1 MNIQK
6 LISQVKQAKK
16 RRILNE
22 FHQSPRSGVDV
33 GDEKLQSVLLMLQHM
48 FKYFKINKCDIH
60 ISFYGEIFITL
71 IELGHSFEIS
81 ITNSPRCVEFEI
93 LEEQLLK
100 NTFIKLRHYDAKST
114 LTVAVKT
121 LRQRAEWKYYD
132 IGKFN
137 DDAQLLAET
146 IFKDITQRVRYYSS
160 NDYEMFSINHGTTKD
175 KLAAIHFG
183 GALLGEQSI
192 LFYLSASLA
201 DKIFIQSIS
210 ITPYQIIISYSFY
223 ESATTH
229 HFKEKEHNFFN
240 KYLYGYASNS

>member
-16 RRILNE
+16 RSILNE

-33 GDEKLQSVLLMLQHM
+33 SDEKFQPTLLLLQNM
-48 FKYFKINKCDIH
+48 FKYFKANKCDIH

-81 ITNSPRCVEFEI
+81 ITSHPRCVDFKI
-93 LEEQLLK
+93 LEEQLLT
-100 NTFIKLRHYDAKST
+100 NTYIKLSNYDAKSI
-114 LTVAVKT
+114 LTVSVKT
-121 LRQRAEWKYYD
+121 LRQRAKWKYYD
-132 IGKFN
+132 IKKFN
-137 DDAQLLAET
+137 DDGQLLVGT
-146 IFKDITQRVRYYSS
+146 ISKDMIQRVRYYSS
-160 NDYEMFSINHGTTKD
+160 NDDEIFSINHRTTKD

-183 GALLGEQSI
+183 GALLGKQSI

-210 ITPYQIIISYSFY
+210 IAPYQIIISYSFY
-223 ESATTH
+223 KSETTH
-229 HFKEKEHNFFN
+229 HFKEKEHEFFIR
-240 KYLYGYASNS
+240 YLFGYPTIL

>member
-33 GDEKLQSVLLMLQHM
+33 SDEKFQSALLLLQNM
-48 FKYFKINKCDIH
+48 FKYFKANKCGIH

-71 IELGHSFEIS
+71 MELGHSFEIS
-81 ITNSPRCVEFEI
+81 ISKRPKRVVLQD
-93 LEEQLLK
+93 LEEQLLT
-100 NTFIKLRHYDAKST
+100 NTFIKLSHNNAKAT
-114 LTVAVKT
+114 LTLSVKT

-132 IGKFN
+132 TEEFSADGL
-137 DDAQLLAET
+137 LLAET
-146 IFKDITQRVRYYSS
+146 ISKDMIQRVRYYSS
-160 NDYEMFSINHGTTKD
+160 NDDEVILVNHGTTKD
-175 KLAAIHFG
+175 KLAAIHLG
-183 GALLGEQSI
+183 GALLGKQSI

-210 ITPYQIIISYSFY
+210 ITPYQIIISHSFY
-223 ESATTH
+223 ESETTH
-229 HFKEKEHNFFN
+229 HFKEKEHEFFT
-240 KYLYGYASNS
+240 KYLYGYINNN

>member
-6 LISQVKQAKK
+6 LISQVKQARK
-16 RRILNE
+16 RRILNA

-33 GDEKLQSVLLMLQHM
+33 GNDEFQSVLLLLQNM
-48 FKYFKINKCDIH
+48 FKYFKVKKCDIH
-60 ISFYGEIFITL
+60 ISFYGEIL
-71 IELGHSFEIS
+71 IMLAELGHSFEIS
-81 ITNSPRCVEFEI
+81 ITNRPRCVDFKI
-93 LEEQLLK
+93 LEEKLLK
-100 NTFIKLRHYDAKST
+100 NTFIKLSHYDAKST
-114 LTVAVKT
+114 LIVAVKT

-137 DDAQLLAET
+137 DDAQALADT
-146 IFKDITQRVRYYSS
+146 IFKDMTQRVRYYSS
-160 NDYEMFSINHGTTKD
+160 NDDEVFSINHGTTRD
-175 KLAAIHFG
+175 KLSAIHFG

-210 ITPYQIIISYSFY
+210 ITPYQIAILDSFS
-223 ESATTH
+223 EGNTTH
-229 HFKEKEHNFFN
+229 HFKEKEHKFFN